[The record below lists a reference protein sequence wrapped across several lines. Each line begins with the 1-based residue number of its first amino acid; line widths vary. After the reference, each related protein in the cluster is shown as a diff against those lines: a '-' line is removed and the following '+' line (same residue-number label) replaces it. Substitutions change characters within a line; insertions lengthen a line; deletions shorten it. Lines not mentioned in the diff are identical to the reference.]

1 MHIRNLTILLT
12 ALLPAMWALTGCD
25 DGTETGPEPTH
36 SVQVVFVAEEPRTR
50 SLGYAEESRIDDLN
64 VWVYNTGRGFS
75 KHFYLTGTDRL
86 QLELAAGE
94 YELFV
99 VANQGVSVGG
109 LPREMMESLG
119 VNTGTEA
126 KIVENGRLIMSA
138 RTVLRTGTG
147 TQAIALRRVV
157 AKVRIRVVLGTALA
171 PRTVID
177 RISWGNHPNQVSL
190 FGDNKLA
197 PHQGTCAYPERTGL
211 GTEYFAAEFYVP
223 ENLQGRVPSI
233 TEEAQRNARN
243 APPQASYLVIG
254 TRNDYYGRRMDYR
267 VYLGTGDPSDFDVP
281 RNTILD
287 YTINIMGENT
297 DDLRVTV
304 ATD

>member
-1 MHIRNLTILLT
+1 M
-12 ALLPAMWALTGCD
+12 
-25 DGTETGPEPTH
+25 
-36 SVQVVFVAEEPRTR
+36 AE
-50 SLGYAEESRIDDLN
+50 
-64 VWVYNTGRGFS
+64 W
-75 KHFYLTGTDRL
+75 
-86 QLELAAGE
+86 
-94 YELFV
+94 
-99 VANQGVSVGG
+99 G
-109 LPREMMESLG
+109 LY
-119 VNTGTEA
+119 
-126 KIVENGRLIMSA
+126 KIH
-138 RTVLRTGTG
+138 
-147 TQAIALRRVV
+147 LRRVV

-211 GTEYFAAEFYVP
+211 GTVYFAAEFYV
-223 ENLQGRVPSI
+223 
-233 TEEAQRNARN
+233 TEEAQLNARN
-243 APPQASYLVIG
+243 SPPQASYLGIG

-304 ATD
+304 STD